1 MKFFRH
7 DSPIMLFLSDLGDHM
22 LLNILFFICSLPVFT
37 IGCSLTASFK
47 VARLLADKSCD
58 HVVPQFFRAFRENF
72 RQSTLLWCPALI
84 VYAML
89 IVYYGL
95 SGNEAIPYMKIWLAG
110 SFCIC
115 FLMTAV
121 LCYAFPLISRYDNSL
136 SQHIKNAAILAV
148 TNLPRT
154 LLLIVISI
162 FPVLMFVFL
171 PGIFFFILPLW
182 VVMLFS
188 MLTRV
193 CVGIIRPLF
202 CSIEGE
208 TEEK

>member
-58 HVVPQFFRAFRENF
+58 HDVPQFFRAFRENF